1 MFFNLSQNIWTQ
13 SRSLQRYFSRENI
26 NSTTGLWFRLI
37 GGRSSESIP
46 KKYLSFGINPIVRT
60 RKTRKPGMVECK
72 GLVDTAMHGN
82 DCQALP
88 LNSRIWHTSPLRPH
102 SIVPSSYEPPLP
114 SHHYPNLSSRPTFR
128 PRSNPSAALVQ
139 QKPSNLIRSS
149 SRSSFPPDPTAIDSM
164 TNDWPSQMER
174 FHTHTHTHENI
185 TTM

>member
-88 LNSRIWHTSPLRPH
+88 LNSASDTHPLFVHIQSFLPRTNLHSPHITIQTS
-102 SIVPSSYEPPLP
+102 
-114 SHHYPNLSSRPTFR
+114 
-128 PRSNPSAALVQ
+128 ALVQ
-139 QKPSNLIRSS
+139 PSAPVRTLPRRSCNKSPPTS
-149 SRSSFPPDPTAIDSM
+149 SDPLPDRPSLPTRPLSTVWRTTDRRKWNVF
-164 TNDWPSQMER
+164 T
-174 FHTHTHTHENI
+174 HTHTHTR
-185 TTM
+185 T